1 MDAVMSR
8 PTLPLA
14 ALLLTVLAAASA
26 HAVEPHPEAPAQEI
40 ADTPFSAYQQRW
52 ESALMMAGS
61 GNMLGAMIAFERLMD
76 DPLFARLEPAVR
88 GRNAQI
94 AGATALMQHAPGVAR
109 RYLQQA
115 LTALPNDPATL
126 ATLVSVEL
134 AEDNTAAATLHLLQA
149 ATHADG
155 PVQVDTQTVSY
166 LQYTLRA
173 QPAQRMALLKSL
185 FDNQWTGDGV
195 EPTGLWLV
203 LATLQ
208 VEHGHSAEAAAT
220 IARIDTP
227 LEVIALRSDKR
238 FDRYV
243 DRRDPRFD
251 PQQVAQRKLDD
262 LRVSGLLDRR
272 LNAKLAAFGFIQ
284 LMVGENEQIV
294 QFTDDMARMV
304 SAGQRP
310 AGEEATWLA
319 WLLDYRTLA
328 LRRLDRI
335 DDSVAAARLTDAV
348 GALGP
353 DAAEHRMNLAFM
365 LSATGHERESDT
377 LLAGMDGLSPFGL
390 AARAYLTFVHARE
403 NNDPAAA
410 AAARAEIVSHRKD
423 APQIHMELLIEEGDM
438 EAAAAA
444 LISQLESAEDRTD
457 ALLSLQDMRVYP
469 SLPAERVADERWREL
484 KQRADVRAAIN
495 RVGRI
500 ERYPLYSIS
509 TSR

>member
-1 MDAVMSR
+1 
-8 PTLPLA
+8 
-14 ALLLTVLAAASA
+14 
-26 HAVEPHPEAPAQEI
+26 
-40 ADTPFSAYQQRW
+40 
-52 ESALMMAGS
+52 
-61 GNMLGAMIAFERLMD
+61 
-76 DPLFARLEPAVR
+76 
-88 GRNAQI
+88 
-94 AGATALMQHAPGVAR
+94 
-109 RYLQQA
+109 
-115 LTALPNDPATL
+115 
-126 ATLVSVEL
+126 
-134 AEDNTAAATLHLLQA
+134 
-149 ATHADG
+149 
-155 PVQVDTQTVSY
+155 
-166 LQYTLRA
+166 
-173 QPAQRMALLKSL
+173 
-185 FDNQWTGDGV
+185 
-195 EPTGLWLV
+195 
-203 LATLQ
+203 
-208 VEHGHSAEAAAT
+208 
-220 IARIDTP
+220 

-403 NNDPAAA
+403 NNDLAAA